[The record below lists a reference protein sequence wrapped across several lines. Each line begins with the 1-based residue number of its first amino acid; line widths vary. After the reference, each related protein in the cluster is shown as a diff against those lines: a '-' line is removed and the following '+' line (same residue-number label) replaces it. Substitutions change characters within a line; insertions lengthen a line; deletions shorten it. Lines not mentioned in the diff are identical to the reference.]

1 MPFSAANQPLK
12 RGALAKRFECNIET
26 IRYYENIALLEPPD
40 RTDGGHRVYSLKD
53 QARLGFILR
62 ARELGFSVEQLR
74 SLLSLS
80 DSHNYTCGEV
90 LTLTERHLED
100 VKRKIADLRRLEKTL
115 ADVSARCD
123 GGNAPTCPVM
133 DALVDDRPQTSMAD

>member
-12 RGALAKRFECNIET
+12 RGALAKRFGCNIET

-40 RTDGGHRVYSLKD
+40 RTGGGHRVYSPKD
-53 QARLGFILR
+53 QGRLGFILR
-62 ARELGFSVEQLR
+62 ARELGFSVEELR

-100 VKRKIADLRRLEKTL
+100 IRRKISDLRRLERTL
-115 ADVSARCD
+115 ADVSGRCD
-123 GGNAPTCPVM
+123 GGNAPSCPVM
-133 DALVDDRPQTSMAD
+133 DALVDESQQSEKAA